1 MIGPLSRIRARLTS
15 QLMTAL
21 LHQFASPATHADFE
35 GRIHQWCT
43 QADPSA
49 GLHQTLL
56 LNDMHVLGK
65 KLCSDMHRLDLSGY
79 DAYSLTESI
88 ACLLPLP
95 FDEPRLSCLS
105 WSELVDLM
113 TTMQIGYRKLVVWN
127 DADGY
132 SVYFDYHGFVIF
144 LMKRIG
150 FWMSHEWR
158 EEAGSEVPD
167 LATAQGAEEVD
178 AEGWHRVAPTAVAHL
193 LDVVHTFAALTNC
206 LLSATLLVVDD
217 EMPELH
223 THHRESSL
231 DEFYVNAMISD
242 VPLGSILQYAHR
254 FQFLF
259 HSITQVVYFHWPSYR
274 RSNQISLAQ
283 LRGKDTP
290 PQNILPLLLQIDP
303 NVPVLYEHTQALC
316 HTRRPDKWAWMNV
329 AGFFAL
335 LHRDGSVYVA
345 KDIRELFVYYQR
357 RDAAEAVTSSTRHP
371 TI

>member
-1 MIGPLSRIRARLTS
+1 MAD
-15 QLMTAL
+15 L
-21 LHQFASPATHADFE
+21 LHLFASPATHQDLE
-35 GRIHQWCT
+35 SRICQWCT
-43 QADPSA
+43 QTDPSA
-49 GLHQTLL
+49 GLHKTLL
-56 LNDMHVLGK
+56 LNEMHVLGK
-65 KLCSDMHRLDLSGY
+65 KLCSDMHRLELSGY
-79 DAYSLTESI
+79 DEYSLTRTV
-88 ACLLPLP
+88 ACLVPLP
-95 FDEPRLSCLS
+95 FDEPRLSRLS

-113 TTMQIGYRKLVVWN
+113 TSMQIGYRKLVVWD

-132 SVYFDYHGFVIF
+132 SAYFDYHSFVIF

-158 EEAGSEVPD
+158 EEAGGEVPD

-178 AEGWHRVAPTAVAHL
+178 AEGWHRVAPTTIAHL

-206 LLSATLLVVDD
+206 LLSATLLAVDD
-217 EMPELH
+217 ELPELH

-283 LRGKDTP
+283 LRAKDTP
-290 PQNILPLLLQIDP
+290 PQNMLPLLLQIDP

-316 HTRRPDKWAWMNV
+316 RTRRPDKWAWMNV

-335 LHRDGSVYVA
+335 LHRDGAVYVA

-357 RDAAEAVTSSTRHP
+357 RDAAEAAIAATCPP

>member
-1 MIGPLSRIRARLTS
+1 
-15 QLMTAL
+15 MTDL
-21 LHQFASPATHADFE
+21 LRMFTLPATLADYE
-35 GRIHQWCT
+35 SRIHQWCT

-49 GLHQTLL
+49 GLHKTLL
-56 LNDMHVLGK
+56 LNEMHVLGS
-65 KLCSDMHRLDLSGY
+65 KLCSDMNRLELRGY
-79 DAYSLTESI
+79 HEYSLTRTI
-88 ACLLPLP
+88 ARLLPLP
-95 FDEPRLSCLS
+95 FEEPRLSCLA

-113 TTMQIGYRKLVVWN
+113 TSIQIGYRKLIVWN

-132 SVYFDYHGFVIF
+132 SACFDYHSFVIF

-150 FWMSHEWR
+150 FWTSHEWR
-158 EEAGSEVPD
+158 EEAGSEVPS

-206 LLSATLLVVDD
+206 LLSATLVVVQDAW
-217 EMPELH
+217 PELH
-223 THHRESSL
+223 AHHRESSL

-242 VPLGSILQYAHR
+242 VPLGSILQYAYR

-259 HSITQVVYFHWPSYR
+259 YSITQVVYFHYPSYR

-303 NVPVLYEHTQALC
+303 NVPVLYEHTKALC
-316 HTRRPDKWAWMNV
+316 HSRQPSKWAWMNV
-329 AGFFAL
+329 AGYFAL

-345 KDIRELFVYYQR
+345 KDIRELYIYYQR
-357 RDAAEAVTSSTRHP
+357 RDAAPPP